1 MHVEWN
7 ACPKLL
13 PLDMTSFSS
22 LVQVEMLHEDRA
34 TPSGRGEEFRAD
46 APLSSSKLGEARP
59 EVCLLVYAGPCM

>member
-1 MHVEWN
+1 MECLSQAV
-7 ACPKLL
+7 AARYDQL
-13 PLDMTSFSS
+13 SS